1 MGQQEFSWF
10 FALFHHEFR
19 RGNRI
24 AFESLMALAFA
35 HFFGFYNPKHLADFL
50 DMPHQKLYMQLK
62 DWSVY
67 SLKEMLLRFMVKQ
80 AVEHLKPAVT
90 TSAATLATAGVT

>member
-35 HFFGFYNPKHLADFL
+35 HFFGFG
-50 DMPHQKLYMQLK
+50 
-62 DWSVY
+62 SV
-67 SLKEMLLRFMVKQ
+67 SKVEMATPIALIYKVLFPSMSTFETPPS
-80 AVEHLKPAVT
+80 VE
-90 TSAATLATAGVT
+90 